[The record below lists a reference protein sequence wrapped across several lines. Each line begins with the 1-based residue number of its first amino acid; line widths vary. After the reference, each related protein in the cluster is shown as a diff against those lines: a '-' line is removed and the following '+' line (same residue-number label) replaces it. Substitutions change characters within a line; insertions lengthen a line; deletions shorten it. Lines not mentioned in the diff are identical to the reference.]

1 VTQPT
6 DHWEAVYRDKDSFD
20 VSWYQRSATV
30 SRRLI
35 EQAAP
40 TPGRLVDVGSGTSPL
55 VDELLVAGWTD
66 LTCLDVSAAALDAV
80 RERVGD
86 GSVQFVVS
94 NVLTWRPE
102 RTFDVWHDR
111 AVFHFLVAEQD
122 RATYVSLASESVR
135 PGGALVLGTFAPD
148 GPVQCSGLDTARYD
162 AAGLEQL
169 FAGGFGLERAEREE
183 HHTPWGAVQP
193 FQWVVLRRHAP

>member
-1 VTQPT
+1 MQPH
-6 DHWEAVYRDKDSFD
+6 DHWDAVYRAKDGTD
-20 VSWYQRSATV
+20 VSWYQRSAAI

-35 EQAAP
+35 EQAAA
-40 TPGRLVDVGSGTSPL
+40 TRGGLVDVGSGASPL
-55 VDELLVAGWTD
+55 VDELLVDGWTD

-80 RERVGD
+80 RERVGE
-86 GSVQFVVS
+86 GSVHFEVS

-122 RATYVSLASESVR
+122 RATYVSLATDAVR
-135 PGGALVLGTFAPD
+135 PGGTVVLGTFAPD

-162 AAGLEQL
+162 AAALEEL
-169 FAGGFGLERAEREE
+169 FAGGFCLEHAEREE
-183 HHTPWGAVQP
+183 HRTPWGAVQP